1 MESSLYFIAVFVF
14 FIAFATIA
22 FQLSTRKYHGGS
34 REQFICGFAD
44 TTVPAEIPAAVYD
57 YYNKKVVFSRFGVV
71 SDRSYEYVLGV
82 ARDGSYGYVL
92 RECEEDINEDT
103 QSLMKDLGLT
113 PPPEDV
119 LLEWPTRIQTLRE
132 MVLWLDWIRQHEQLA
147 NSRHQCSNDHP

>member
-1 MESSLYFIAVFVF
+1 MEGSLYFIAVFGF
-14 FIAFATIA
+14 FIAFATSA
-22 FQLSTRKYHGGS
+22 FQLSTRKHRGGS

-57 YYNKKVVFSRFGVV
+57 YYNKKVALSGLGVA

-92 RECEEDINEDT
+92 REREEDINEDA

-113 PPPEDV
+113 LPPEDV
-119 LLEWPTRIQTLRE
+119 LLERPTRIQTLRE
-132 MVLWLDWIRQHEQLA
+132 MVLWLDWIRQHEQVA
-147 NSRHQCSNDHP
+147 DPWHQCSNGHP